1 MTSPTGSISGHHVLL
16 EVEHLTVEFTTPQ
29 GVLRAVDDVSFTL
42 DRGERLAIVGESG
55 SGKSVMSMALMRMV
69 AHPGRITS
77 GSITLE
83 GRDVLGLSDADLR
96 AVRGGDAAMVFQDP
110 MTSLNPVAR
119 VSDQMV
125 RPLRQHLGLTPEA
138 ARARAVALLAATG
151 IPDPERNVDAYPHE
165 LSGGMRQRVM
175 IALAISCEPSLLIAD
190 EPTTALDVT
199 VQAQIVEMLKR
210 IAAGETATS
219 IPRARWASTI
229 DDRVQ
234 RTSVIF
240 VTHDMGLVAQFAD
253 RVAVMYG
260 GRIVESGPAAE
271 IFADPRH
278 PYTQGLLRSI
288 PSIEGA
294 LPDRLAQIPGVP
306 PNLAALGPGCSFAP
320 RCPHSMRVCEESV
333 PALIP
338 TGPARDAACWLETA
352 ESPMTP
358 ATVPIRLEV
367 AHVR

>member
-1 MTSPTGSISGHHVLL
+1 MTASTRSSTTSGSLL
-16 EVEHLTVEFTTPQ
+16 EVEHLTVEFATPR
-29 GVLRAVDDVSFTL
+29 GILRAVDDVSFTL

-77 GSITLE
+77 GRILLE
-83 GRDVLGLSDADLR
+83 GRDVLGLSDAELR
-96 AVRGGDAAMVFQDP
+96 TVRGGDAAMVFQDP
-110 MTSLNPVAR
+110 MTSLNPVSR
-119 VSDQMV
+119 VCEQMV

-138 ARARAVALLAATG
+138 ARARAIALLAATG
-151 IPDPERNVDAYPHE
+151 IPDPERNIDAYPHE

-210 IAAGETATS
+210 IAAGEAAS
-219 IPRARWASTI
+219 SVPRARWASTV

-260 GRIVESGPAAE
+260 GRIAEIGPAAE

-288 PSIEGA
+288 PSIEGT
-294 LPDRLAQIPGVP
+294 LPERLAQIPGVP

-320 RCPHSMRVCEESV
+320 RCPHVTRVCEESV
-333 PALIP
+333 PALLP
-338 TGPARDAACWLETA
+338 TGPMRAAACWLESNDTQ
-352 ESPMTP
+352 
-358 ATVPIRLEV
+358 TVPVAAPEMEV
-367 AHVR
+367 ANVR